1 MFQLRPCYC
10 CPSAHQSTRWP
21 PSSLGITSTCSAFQS
36 LSIRALP
43 TSSPKLP
50 PAHEPSSPRLLF
62 LLLILM
68 FQPLSLPHSL
78 SLVQSPSSVLP
89 LSVSSSPSLLSR
101 TPPLSIPPPPSW
113 LCSGSSQPCSVS
125 WARSVC
131 YFLSLPWT
139 LADASGCYLPHS
151 YHKNLPLNLPGM
163 LRSVYTHTTGYF
175 CPPPPGPRAY
185 SSQHLRYHHYYFH
198 DNQADTLGAHTFKV
212 FSAKTLWC
220 N

>member
-1 MFQLRPCYC
+1 
-10 CPSAHQSTRWP
+10 
-21 PSSLGITSTCSAFQS
+21 
-36 LSIRALP
+36 
-43 TSSPKLP
+43 
-50 PAHEPSSPRLLF
+50 
-62 LLLILM
+62 M
-68 FQPLSLPHSL
+68 FQPLSLSLCVWCSLPRLFFLSL
-78 SLVQSPSSVLP
+78 SHL
-89 LSVSSSPSLLSR
+89 
-101 TPPLSIPPPPSW
+101 PPLCSPAPLLFLSPAPPPR